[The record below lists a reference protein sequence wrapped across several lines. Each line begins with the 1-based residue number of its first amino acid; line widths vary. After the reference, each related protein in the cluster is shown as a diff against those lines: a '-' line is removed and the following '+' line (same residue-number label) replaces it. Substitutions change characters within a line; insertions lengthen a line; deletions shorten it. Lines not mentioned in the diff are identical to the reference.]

1 MNFGSS
7 VVRVLPEE
15 VRVRSAVGE
24 GIGRGLRDIYAEQ
37 KAEPLPDH
45 VRGLLLRVEQAP
57 SHSRSA
63 VLKRQREAD
72 EPISTE
78 FGAPTRLP
86 N

>member
-1 MNFGSS
+1 M
-7 VVRVLPEE
+7 RVLPEE
-15 VRVRSAVGE
+15 VRVRRAVGE

-45 VRGLLLRVEQAP
+45 VRALLLLLRVEQAP